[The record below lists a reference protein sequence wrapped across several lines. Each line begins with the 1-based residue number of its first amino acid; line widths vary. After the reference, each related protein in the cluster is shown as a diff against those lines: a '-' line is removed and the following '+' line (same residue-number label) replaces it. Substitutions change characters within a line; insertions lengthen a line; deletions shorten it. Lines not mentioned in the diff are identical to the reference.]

1 MCTCYR
7 STTNIDVDETAVD
20 EMDDPTPSVA
30 DSSASTSQQQQ
41 SVSSVMP
48 VAKQRCDRKRKVDP
62 VEQELLAIL
71 RTPNGEPDDPDKA
84 FFMSLYGDFRK
95 LPDSMKMRTKLK
107 LVQVMCD
114 AAEAVQ
120 PVVVPIESTMGS
132 VFVVH
137 EQ

>member
-1 MCTCYR
+1 
-7 STTNIDVDETAVD
+7 
-20 EMDDPTPSVA
+20 
-30 DSSASTSQQQQ
+30 
-41 SVSSVMP
+41 
-48 VAKQRCDRKRKVDP
+48 

-71 RTPNGEPDDPDKA
+71 QTPNEPDDLDKA

-95 LPDSMKMRTKLK
+95 LPESMKMCMKLK

-120 PVVVPIESTMGS
+120 PLVVPLNSTMS
-132 VFVVH
+132 NVVVVH

>member
-1 MCTCYR
+1 MCYR
-7 STTNIDVDETAVD
+7 STTNIDVDEAAVD
-20 EMDDPTPSVA
+20 EAHEPTASA
-30 DSSASTSQQQQ
+30 TDSGASTSQQQQQ
-41 SVSSVMP
+41 SVSSVMS
-48 VAKQRCDRKRKVDP
+48 VAKHCSVRKRKVDP
-62 VEQELLAIL
+62 VEQELLAVL
-71 RTPNGEPDDPDKA
+71 RTPNEPDDPDKA

-95 LPDSMKMRTKLK
+95 LPESMKMRTKLK

-120 PVVVPIESTMGS
+120 PVVLPLDSTMGN